1 MTAGIMKIEYFAMN
15 DWPELIPL
23 DALELP
29 SLDAS
34 ILPVWAGAFAQSLAE
49 NTETP
54 PELAIGMILAVCSTA
69 VARRL
74 KVQVRPGYIEP
85 CNLWIVVTLP
95 SGTRKSAVLREVMA
109 PLAAWER
116 EQAARLEPEI
126 RELVSKRRTLDA
138 RLKELRQQAAK
149 AKDAERLQE
158 LTREIAELESTLPDI
173 PALPRLWT
181 SDATPERLGALMAE
195 QGGYMAWLSAEGGI
209 FDLLQGRY
217 TNGIPNLDL
226 ILKAHSGDPERVD
239 RGGREPV
246 ILDNPLLTIGLCPQP
261 DVLRGLA
268 GKSGFRGRGLLA
280 RFLFLLPRSPLGC
293 RTFESSPIPEA
304 VRAAYYAGLHAMLN
318 WGPAS
323 AEHENDQRHAVRLSE
338 DAHEVW
344 LAFAR
349 SIEERMN
356 AGGDLEHCKDWAGKA
371 PGAAARLA
379 GVLHGIKH
387 AHEEPW
393 AVEISSET
401 MQAAIRIMEVIIS
414 HSVAALNAAGAD
426 RSIVAAKQVWE
437 WIEQGQREC
446 FTIRDA
452 FNGMRSVFPRV
463 EALKKALTILEE
475 RGYVQIIEPPRE
487 GRGRPPSPVVQ
498 VRPELVRKW
507 QR

>member
-1 MTAGIMKIEYFAMN
+1 MTTNIMKIEDFATN

-34 ILPVWAGAFAQSLAE
+34 ILPEWAGAFAQSLAE

-54 PELAIGMILAVCSTA
+54 SELAIAMVLAACATA
-69 VARRL
+69 AARRL
-74 KVQVRPGYIEP
+74 KVQVRPGYFEP
-85 CNLWIVVTLP
+85 CNLWIVAALP

-126 RELVSKRRTLDA
+126 RELKSKRRTLEA

-158 LTREIAELESTLPDI
+158 LTRESAELESTLPDI
-173 PALPRLWT
+173 PVLPRLWT

-195 QGGYMAWLSAEGGI
+195 QGGCMAWLSAEGGI

-226 ILKAHSGDPERVD
+226 ILKAHSGDAERVD

-268 GKSGFRGRGLLA
+268 RKSGFRGRGLLA
-280 RFLFLLPRSPLGC
+280 RFLFLLPRSPLGH
-293 RTFESSPIPEA
+293 RTFETAPIPEA
-304 VRAAYYAGLHAMLN
+304 VRAAYHTGLHAMLN
-318 WGPAS
+318 WKPTS
-323 AEHENDQRHAVRLSE
+323 AEHENDQRHAIRLSK
-338 DAHEVW
+338 DAHKVW

-349 SIEERMN
+349 TIEERMKT
-356 AGGDLEHCKDWAGKA
+356 GQDLEHCHDWAGKA
-371 PGAAARLA
+371 PGAAARVA

-393 AVEISSET
+393 AVEISTET
-401 MQAAIRIMEVIIS
+401 MQAAIRIMEVIIP
-414 HSVAALNAAGAD
+414 HSVAALNAMGAD
-426 RSIVAAKQVWE
+426 RSIVAAKRVWE
-437 WIEQGQREC
+437 WIEHGQRER
-446 FTIRDA
+446 FTIREA

-463 EALKKALTILEE
+463 DALRKALIILEE
-475 RGYVQIIEPPRE
+475 RGYVQIIEPLHE

-498 VRPELVRKW
+498 VRPDLVRKW
-507 QR
+507 K